1 MKLEEAADTE
11 GITAKLLLTS
21 DDKQLPS

>member
-1 MKLEEAADTE
+1 MKLEAADTE
-11 GITAKLLLTS
+11 GIAAKLLLTS